1 MPVKLNNNFDTTK
14 CSRNTRRRLCVPT
27 LLQGQESNSL
37 SQDWTKR
44 GTLETGWTSPQ
55 TSTAGQRKA
64 QNIPTLWLQQ
74 ESPGELICGCSD
86 LLFVLKPGSQ
96 NLHFCNAFHT
106 AKIRGHVLR
115 PDLTG
120 GSKHKSG
127 STRLPPSASA
137 FPHCWHHTGIAC
149 SHCASQQEWTIE
161 RNRGDLAGA
170 FKSARNCQEEEKL
183 SIRGMWVLSWPSL
196 TPQERGFTPL
206 K

>member
-1 MPVKLNNNFDTTK
+1 MDITPDLHSWSEESPEHSYTLATAGKPWRADLWLLRPTLCTQAWLRKLALL
-14 CSRNTRRRLCVPT
+14 RCVPHCK
-27 LLQGQESNSL
+27 NS
-37 SQDWTKR
+37 
-44 GTLETGWTSPQ
+44 G
-55 TSTAGQRKA
+55 AM
-64 QNIPTLWLQQ
+64 
-74 ESPGELICGCSD
+74 CS
-86 LLFVLKPGSQ
+86 
-96 NLHFCNAFHT
+96 
-106 AKIRGHVLR
+106 R

-137 FPHCWHHTGIAC
+137 SPHCWHHTGIAC
-149 SHCASQQEWTIE
+149 SHCTSQQEWTIE